1 MFEVIFIIFVFLVA
15 YRLIY
20 AVYLSFLPVGHP
32 RRVAHVRRERKIL
45 GRSTPSAKR

>member
-1 MFEVIFIIFVFLVA
+1 MFEVVFLIIACCVIC
-15 YRLIY
+15 RFIY

-45 GRSTPSAKR
+45 GRSNGR